1 MASFIAELSMAN
13 EVSLIALKLFSCLNL
28 KLLDIFLLFSQPFN
42 EMPCYD
48 MFICI
53 HECPNTTAT
62 FALLQK

>member
-13 EVSLIALKLFSCLNL
+13 EVCIIALKVFSCLNL

-42 EMPCYD
+42 EMLRYD

-53 HECPNTTAT
+53 HECPNTTTT